1 MNLHR
6 AFPPTALRGLFPEY
20 CHDCRR
26 VQIILMNQELVGPL
40 RLNVPGRERVRRK
53 VSEVEGNNGLSSA
66 HHGDSENI
74 AVFGWFAIAGAIALC
89 PSTQASSK

>member
-20 CHDCRR
+20 CHDRRR
-26 VQIILMNQELVGPL
+26 VKIILMNQELVGPL
-40 RLNVPGRERVRRK
+40 RLKVPGRERVRRK

-66 HHGDSENI
+66 HHGGSENI
-74 AVFGWFAIAGAIALC
+74 AVFGWLAIAGAIALC